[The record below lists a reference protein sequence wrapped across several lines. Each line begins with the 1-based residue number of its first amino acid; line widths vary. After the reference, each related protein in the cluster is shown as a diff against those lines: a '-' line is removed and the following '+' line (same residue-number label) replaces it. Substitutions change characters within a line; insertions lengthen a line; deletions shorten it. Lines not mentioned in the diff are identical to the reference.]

1 MAAACQNSCKAPSR
15 KFTKLKNGRTAV
27 MGITK
32 RLKAWIKKAKFR
44 KKRELVKKV
53 RTLVLATYRYYLTF
67 YLLEVEK
74 NKIVDLPAFE
84 YLSGR
89 VVCTPALNRAIDD
102 VENVVN
108 KGVKHINRCY
118 KSYLKQERAIL
129 KG

>member
-1 MAAACQNSCKAPSR
+1 MGERRLWELQKG
-15 KFTKLKNGRTAV
+15 LKPG
-27 MGITK
+27 
-32 RLKAWIKKAKFR
+32 LKKQSSE

-89 VVCTPALNRAIDD
+89 VVCTPVLNRAIDD